1 LLRQDQVEQ
10 ANAALAQH
18 PLVRQP
24 RALLLLPVR
33 RPQLLLKGAV
43 QRLLR
48 LPGGQEAQL
57 QSI

>member
-1 LLRQDQVEQ
+1 MEQ